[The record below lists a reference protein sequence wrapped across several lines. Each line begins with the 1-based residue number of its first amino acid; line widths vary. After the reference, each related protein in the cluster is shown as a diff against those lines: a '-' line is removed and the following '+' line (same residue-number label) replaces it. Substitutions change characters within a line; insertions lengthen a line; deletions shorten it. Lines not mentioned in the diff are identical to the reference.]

1 MSALIHLPPS
11 FIKKKKRK
19 VECRNLST
27 SRLFSVKFRN
37 LRSRDVLAGHELSQ
51 PEITRRLDRKKAIV
65 IPNFTSL
72 VKILKLNL
80 ISWQHN
86 TVISARN
93 FSSVVATVSN
103 KLLSFTILVYRLF
116 KFKVLSLIK
125 NLNFAYLLHTARLNK
140 GCLGR
145 VSPYTPPPPTFS
157 LKTFAFE

>member
-1 MSALIHLPPS
+1 ML
-11 FIKKKKRK
+11 
-19 VECRNLST
+19 V
-27 SRLFSVKFRN
+27 
-37 LRSRDVLAGHELSQ
+37 GHELSQ

-72 VKILKLNL
+72 VKISKLNI

-93 FSSVVATVSN
+93 FSSVVATN

-145 VSPYTPPPPTFS
+145 VSPYTPICTPPSPTFS